1 MAQTDG
7 SIVIDTE
14 INSDGLRAGG
24 KEIETTLRKTANNLN
39 DVSKEVKLTLN
50 KQIDSFSKL
59 NREYARQSEK
69 VGELKRK
76 VAEYG
81 NQKIPTVEYKT
92 LQEEIETTTGK
103 MNELI
108 KAQEWFASNGGDINS
123 NTYKEQQRYV
133 DEWANSI
140 KNAKEKLIDLEKNG
154 KAFKNSENVE
164 LPKADI
170 EKLAVA
176 EKELAAEEDKLTTIN
191 DRLNTSYMLIKN
203 SIKDYGGAISSV
215 SEKTGFLESMFNGV
229 KIAAHT
235 QTLIL
240 EKMGKVLRELPLN
253 IVRKS
258 ADALKNSFLR
268 LGNAIKGAFTNKI
281 SSILSRMKSGIFG
294 INRASDK
301 TSMSMGRMLKMSL
314 LMSVAFRAFSL
325 VMSGIK
331 DGFDNLSQYSGE
343 TNNSLSS
350 LWSSLVRLQ
359 NSLATAFAPILS
371 IVAPILSKFID
382 MISTAA
388 SYVSMFF
395 AFLSGKKTYTKAIAV
410 QKDYAKSLDKTA
422 SSAKKDADS
431 TKDVADA
438 TEDAT
443 DATEDY
449 LSPLDDLNRYT
460 EQQDKNNSGSKNPSS
475 STPNTGGGS
484 GTSPMFEE
492 VAISDIPILEKLKNI
507 LSKIFKP
514 FKEAWDKE
522 GKNTIDAAKYAFIS
536 LGELAKSVGK
546 SFLEVWTN
554 GTGTKT
560 LTLMLQIAQNILLTV
575 GNIAQRLNE
584 AWNTNSIG
592 TKIIQNIFNLL
603 NIILGTIE
611 KITADTA
618 EWASKLNFT
627 PLLNSINALLVALQ
641 PLTKNIG
648 DGLEWLWKN
657 ILLPIAGWTITDALP
672 SFLNMIASALN
683 AINAVIELLK
693 PLWDWFWNNV
703 LKPVGVWTGQAFI
716 DAMNKI
722 TDLLNQFS
730 DWCSNN
736 KAVVRGITEAVALF
750 FAAWTGIEILS
761 FIQQSGGLIS
771 TLGMIKDAIVGCTLA
786 KLADKAE
793 TIALTAMYAKDFV
806 VSLASGTAELI
817 KQAAQFV
824 INTGLKIA
832 DTAAQVAM
840 TAATLAWNA
849 VCVIATGLTTAL
861 GVAIGF
867 LTSPIGLAIVAI
879 TAIIAAGVL
888 LYKNWDVVKNKAT
901 ELCDAVKVR
910 FQQLSTWI
918 SSVFAR
924 DWSKQ
929 FGIIGDYMNGWTK
942 NIKNIIDSIKQIF
955 NGMVTFVSSV
965 LSGNWRRAWE
975 GIKQIFSGIWNTMA
989 SVIKSPV
996 NLIISFMNAMLRGF
1010 QRMQNGFASAMNHM
1024 NIRLPKWLQDFTGWS
1039 SVGFNI
1045 GYWSP
1050 NYIPYLAK
1058 GAVIPPN
1065 KEFMAVLGDQKNGN
1079 NIEAP
1084 EILIRQ
1090 IVREESGGGQK
1101 QRIEIPVYLKGKQ
1114 IYKAVVEEGKVVMSQ
1129 TGMNPFAMA

>member
-133 DEWANSI
+133 DEWAKSI

-240 EKMGKVLRELPLN
+240 EKMGKALRELPLN

-359 NSLATAFAPILS
+359 NSLATAFSPILS

-410 QKDYAKSLDKTA
+410 QKDYAKSLDTTA

-492 VAISDIPILEKLKNI
+492 VAISDIPILEKLKDI

-683 AINAVIELLK
+683 ALNAVIELLK

-716 DAMNKI
+716 DAMNKS

-975 GIKQIFSGIWNTMA
+975 GIKQIFSGIWNAMA
-989 SVIKSPV
+989 SAVKSPI
-996 NLIISFMNAMLRGF
+996 NLIISFMNAMLRAA
-1010 QRMQNGFASAMNHM
+1010 QTMQNGFASAMNHM
-1024 NIRLPKWLQDFTGWS
+1024 NIQLPKWLQDFTGWS
-1039 SVGFNI
+1039 SVGFNFH
-1045 GYWSP
+1045 YWSAP
-1050 NYIPYLAK
+1050 YIPYLAK

-1084 EILIRQ
+1084 ESLIRQ

>member
-1 MAQTDG
+1 MAQADG
-7 SIVIDTE
+7 SIIIDTE
-14 INSDGLRAGG
+14 INSDGMSAGSR
-24 KEIETTLRKTANNLN
+24 EIESSLRKMANELN
-39 DVSKEVKLTLN
+39 GVSAKTKASIE

-59 NREYARQSEK
+59 SREYARQSEK
-69 VGELKRK
+69 VEELKRK

-81 NQKIPTVEYKT
+81 NQKIPTEEYR
-92 LQEEIETTTGK
+92 EIQAQIDQATAK
-103 MNELI
+103 MNRLTE
-108 KAQEWFASNGGDINS
+108 AQERFLANGGKKNS
-123 NTYKEQQRYV
+123 NTYKKQQYDI
-133 DEWANSI
+133 DELANTI
-140 KNAKEKLIDLEKNG
+140 KYAEGELKDLEASG
-154 KAFKNSENVE
+154 TAFRTGTKEAKS
-164 LPKADI
+164 DM
-170 EKLAVA
+170 EKLA
-176 EKELAAEEDKLTTIN
+176 AAEDKLANIN
-191 DRLNTSYMLIKN
+191 DRLNTSYK
-203 SIKDYGGAISSV
+203 SIKGTVDEYKAKTLKASDANDKMSSSGKRASKSMKGVSKSAGGA
-215 SEKTGFLESMFNGV
+215 
-229 KIAAHT
+229 
-235 QTLIL
+235 
-240 EKMGKVLRELPLN
+240 
-253 IVRKS
+253 
-258 ADALKNSFLR
+258 
-268 LGNAIKGAFTNKI
+268 
-281 SSILSRMKSGIFG
+281 RMSL
-294 INRASDK
+294 
-301 TSMSMGRMLKMSL
+301 GRMLGMSL
-314 LMSVAFRAFSL
+314 LMSVAFRAFSA

-331 DGFDNLSQYSGE
+331 GGFDNLSQYSSD
-343 TNNSLSS
+343 TNNSLSM

-492 VAISDIPILEKLKNI
+492 VAISDIPILEKLKDI

-683 AINAVIELLK
+683 ALNAVIELLK

-703 LKPVGVWTGQAFI
+703 LKPVGIWTGQAFI

-975 GIKQIFSGIWNTMA
+975 GIKNIFAGIWNAMA

-1024 NIRLPKWLQDFTGWS
+1024 NIRLPKWLQEFTGWS

-1084 EILIRQ
+1084 ESLIRQ

-1129 TGMNPFAMA
+1129 TGMNPFEMA